1 MKKYILLSAIFIV
14 MTIIPTYAVAGSEN
28 LKIEEFRVDGETTN
42 DEYVVLANYGTDI
55 IDLNLFSLTMK
66 TSATTYSYL
75 YKFGIG
81 SYIKPGERIRICHN
95 SAVDKSLCNLFNTA
109 ASYSMKE
116 SGVLALIDNT
126 KGNKVNVDIVG
137 YGELDYGVGG
147 CWLTGCEE
155 YPLDMPAKNTPYK
168 RVNCQDTNR
177 GYFDFEPVVI
187 LESTY
192 SDPNIDK
199 IVISELM
206 PAPDSEEEWFELYN
220 QASLPV
226 SLSGVKICDA
236 VGSIHCYY
244 FAETEMLKPFEYK
257 TYSQGVT
264 KITLNNTGDW
274 LELRDGNDNLLT
286 DSGGNYGNADSAI
299 SLSLFGNDFNWTKT
313 ATPNEQNIY
322 TDTVEIEEPTAVTP
336 KSTSKKV
343 KAAVVK
349 KASSVISAS
358 EPSEVAGASTVLAAK
373 NTKSAAAI
381 PVKPGLNDN
390 NYAYLLFALAILIFL
405 GYNLWERRTNVRDFY
420 YKIIRRDS

>member
-358 EPSEVAGASTVLAAK
+358 EPSEVAGASTV
-373 NTKSAAAI
+373 
-381 PVKPGLNDN
+381 
-390 NYAYLLFALAILIFL
+390 
-405 GYNLWERRTNVRDFY
+405 
-420 YKIIRRDS
+420 